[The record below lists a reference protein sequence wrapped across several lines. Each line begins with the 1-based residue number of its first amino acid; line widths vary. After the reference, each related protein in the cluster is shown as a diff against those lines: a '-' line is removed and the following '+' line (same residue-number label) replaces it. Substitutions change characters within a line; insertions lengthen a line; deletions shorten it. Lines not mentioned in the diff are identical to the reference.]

1 MLPASKP
8 RPKPSER
15 KPAKAFDAVEA
26 EVMPEHI
33 TVKATRKVRKWTPKA
48 RWV

>member
-33 TVKATRKVRKWTPKA
+33 TVKATMKVRKWTPKA